1 MTNNVLATTFAELG
15 GAPAPPF
22 VDGRSLKPLLSDD
35 PPPSGEWRSAF
46 LVEAL
51 AELAGAPTPPF
62 VEEASLKPLLTGDPL
77 PEDWRS
83 AFLEKAKSRED
94 WGRPGFEAIR
104 TQRYLYVE
112 YDTGEREFYDLE
124 KDPYELRNTYEGAD
138 PDLLRRLQERLGAM
152 RGCAGADCRAVEGG
166 Y

>member
-1 MTNNVLATTFAELG
+1 M
-15 GAPAPPF
+15 
-22 VDGRSLKPLLSDD
+22 
-35 PPPSGEWRSAF
+35 
-46 LVEAL
+46 
-51 AELAGAPTPPF
+51 
-62 VEEASLKPLLTGDPL
+62 TGDPL
-77 PEDWRS
+77 PENWRS

-112 YDTGEREFYDLE
+112 YDTGERELYDLVE
-124 KDPYELRNTYEGAD
+124 DPYELRNIYEGAD
-138 PDLLRRLQERLGAM
+138 PDLLRRLQQRLGAL